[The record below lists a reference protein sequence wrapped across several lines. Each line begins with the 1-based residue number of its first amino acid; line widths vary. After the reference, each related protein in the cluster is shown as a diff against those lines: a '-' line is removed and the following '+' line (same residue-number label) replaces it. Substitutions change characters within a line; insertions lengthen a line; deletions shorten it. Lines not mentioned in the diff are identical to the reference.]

1 MYESELFFC
10 FLFFANFSFR
20 RLFRD
25 ALHTCLKLMKLKMT
39 EQKNTEQSNS
49 KNSIGQ
55 QNTVSFDSLG
65 LPTNLLTAVTAIG
78 FTSATDIQ
86 AQTIP
91 PLLAGK
97 DVLGEAQTGT
107 GKTAAFGLPALAK
120 IDTSIRKPQL
130 MVLAP
135 TRELAMQVAEAI
147 ESFGKNMKG
156 LTVATL
162 YGGQSYGPQFQQLE
176 RGAQVVV
183 GTPGRL
189 MDHLRRK
196 SLKLADLK
204 VCVLD
209 EADEML
215 NMGFLEDIQW
225 ILDHLPETT
234 QMCLFSATMPP
245 AIRKIANRFLK
256 DPEHIKIAAV
266 KKAKANITQYAWKVS
281 GITKMTA
288 LERIAEI
295 VDYDAMIIF
304 VRTRNDTVDVAEKLE
319 RAGYPA
325 LALNGDMN
333 QAQRERCID
342 QMKSG
347 KSSIL
352 VATDVVAR
360 GLDIP
365 RISLVINYDLPGD
378 NEAYVHRIGRTGRA
392 GREGTSI
399 AFVRPREMYSLRHY
413 ERLTSGKV
421 NMYELPNIQELGK
434 KRIERARD
442 EIANIVETKE
452 LTNMREIVE
461 AMASESELSM
471 MDLAAALL
479 YQKQLKQP
487 LQPKEDP
494 KPRRD
499 AREKD
504 SRGDRNGR
512 DRNDRGRDSRRD
524 SRSENRA
531 DNRGER
537 NSNRGSRDDR
547 PRKAKVNRN
556 DVDWQTYRLE
566 VGKEHGARPGDIV
579 GAIANEISLDSSY
592 IGAINLHD
600 KHSFV
605 QLPKGIPTDLFNQ
618 LKAVRVRRQPLAIS
632 ASEEQV
638 ERQAPRRHSER
649 SQRHN

>member
-1 MYESELFFC
+1 MTTS
-10 FLFFANFSFR
+10 N
-20 RLFRD
+20 D
-25 ALHTCLKLMKLKMT
+25 AP
-39 EQKNTEQSNS
+39 
-49 KNSIGQ
+49 
-55 QNTVSFDSLG
+55 VSFDSLG
-65 LPTNLLTAVTAIG
+65 LPETLLSAVKSIG
-78 FTSATDIQ
+78 FENSTDIQ
-86 AQTIP
+86 AKTIP

-120 IDTSIRKPQL
+120 IDVSLKKPQL

-156 LTVATL
+156 LRVATL
-162 YGGQSYGPQFQQLE
+162 YGGQSYQPQFQQLE

-196 SLKLADLK
+196 SLKLGSLSF
-204 VCVLD
+204 CVLD

-234 QMCLFSATMPP
+234 QMALFSATMPP

-266 KKAKANITQYAWKVS
+266 KQAKANISQFAWKVS
-281 GITKMTA
+281 GIRKITA

-295 VDYDAMIIF
+295 VDYDAMIVF
-304 VRTRNDTVDVAEKLE
+304 VRTRSDTVEVAEQLE

-333 QAQRERCID
+333 QAQRERCIE

-365 RISLVINYDLPGD
+365 RISLVVNYDLPGD

-392 GREGTSI
+392 GREGMSI

-413 ERLTSGKV
+413 ERLTSGV
-421 NMYELPNIQELGK
+421 INTYELPNIEEIGK
-434 KRIERARD
+434 KRIERTR
-442 EIANIVETKE
+442 VEMATVVADKD
-452 LTNMREIVE
+452 LANMREIVE
-461 AMASESELSM
+461 AMANESELSM
-471 MDLAAALL
+471 TDLAAALL
-479 YQKQLKQP
+479 FQKQLNQP

-494 KPRRD
+494 KPRRET
-499 AREKD
+499 RERSD
-504 SRGDRNGR
+504 SRSDRGDRGGR
-512 DRNDRGRDSRRD
+512 NESRGGRNESRGGRNERGAERG
-524 SRSENRA
+524 
-531 DNRGER
+531 GER
-537 NSNRGSRDDR
+537 A
-547 PRKAKVNRN
+547 PRKVKVNRT

-600 KHSFV
+600 KHTYV
-605 QLPKGIPTDLFNQ
+605 QLPKGMPDKSFEQ
-618 LKAVRVRRQPLAIS
+618 LKRVKIRRQSLEITVS
-632 ASEEQV
+632 DVKTV
-638 ERQAPRRHSER
+638 ESTPTSDRPRKNQER
-649 SQRHN
+649 SNRPS

>member
-1 MYESELFFC
+1 
-10 FLFFANFSFR
+10 
-20 RLFRD
+20 
-25 ALHTCLKLMKLKMT
+25 MT
-39 EQKNTEQSNS
+39 DLNNASV
-49 KNSIGQ
+49 G
-55 QNTVSFDSLG
+55 FDTLG
-65 LPTNLLTAVTAIG
+65 LPENLVSAVKALGFESSTA
-78 FTSATDIQ
+78 IQ

-91 PLLAGK
+91 PLLAGR

-120 IDTSIRKPQL
+120 IDVSIRKPQL

-135 TRELAMQVAEAI
+135 TRELAIQVAEAI
-147 ESFGKNMKG
+147 ETFAKNMKG
-156 LTVATL
+156 LRVATL
-162 YGGQSYGPQFQQLE
+162 YGGQSYQPQFQQLE

-196 SLKLADLK
+196 SLKLNNLSF
-204 VCVLD
+204 CVLD

-215 NMGFLEDIQW
+215 NMGFLEDIEW
-225 ILDHLPETT
+225 ILEHLPTET
-234 QMCLFSATMPP
+234 QMALFSATMPP
-245 AIRKIANRFLK
+245 QIRKVANRFLK

-281 GITKMTA
+281 GINKMTA
-288 LERIAEI
+288 LERIAET

-304 VRTRNDTVDVAEKLE
+304 VRTRNDTIDVAEKLE

-325 LALNGDMN
+325 VALNGDMN
-333 QAQRERCID
+333 QSQRERTVD
-342 QMKSG
+342 QIKSG
-347 KSSIL
+347 QSSVL

-365 RISLVINYDLPGD
+365 RISMVINYDLPGD

-392 GREGTSI
+392 GRSGTSI
-399 AFVRPREMYSLRHY
+399 SFVRPREMYSLRHY

-421 NMYELPNIQELGK
+421 EMYDLPNIQEIGK
-434 KRIERARD
+434 ARIERTRNELTSVVAD
-442 EIANIVETKE
+442 KE
-452 LTNMREIVE
+452 LAAMREIIE
-461 AMASESELSM
+461 AMAAESELSM
-471 MDLAAALL
+471 TDLAAALL

-494 KPRRD
+494 KPRRE
-499 AREKD
+499 ARERNDRDGRGRND
-504 SRGDRNGR
+504 SRGGRNE
-512 DRNDRGRDSRRD
+512 RGRN
-524 SRSENRA
+524 ENRA
-531 DNRGER
+531 ER
-537 NSNRGSRDDR
+537 A
-547 PRKAKVNRN
+547 PRKAKVARS

-605 QLPKGIPTDLFNQ
+605 QLPKGMPDKSFKQ
-618 LKAVRVRRQPLAIS
+618 LKRVRVRRQVLDITVSDNQAAPA
-632 ASEEQV
+632 
-638 ERQAPRRHSER
+638 ERAPRPRRE
-649 SQRHN
+649 QRTN

>member
-1 MYESELFFC
+1 MTDTNNAVIGF
-10 FLFFANFSFR
+10 
-20 RLFRD
+20 D
-25 ALHTCLKLMKLKMT
+25 A
-39 EQKNTEQSNS
+39 
-49 KNSIGQ
+49 
-55 QNTVSFDSLG
+55 LG
-65 LPTNLLTAVTAIG
+65 LPENLLSAVNALG
-78 FTSATDIQ
+78 FTSSTPIQ
-86 AQTIP
+86 AKTIP

-120 IDTSIRKPQL
+120 IDVSIKKPQL

-135 TRELAMQVAEAI
+135 TRELAIQVAEAI
-147 ESFGKNMKG
+147 ETFGKNMKG
-156 LTVATL
+156 LRVATL

-196 SLKLADLK
+196 SLKLGNLAF
-204 VCVLD
+204 CVLD

-225 ILDHLPETT
+225 ILDHVPETT
-234 QMCLFSATMPP
+234 QMALFSATMP
-245 AIRKIANRFLK
+245 AGIRKIANRFLK
-256 DPEHIKIAAV
+256 DPEHIKVAGE
-266 KKAKANITQYAWKVS
+266 KTSKANITQYAWKVS
-281 GITKMTA
+281 GIRKITA
-288 LERIAEI
+288 LERIAETI
-295 VDYDAMIIF
+295 VFDAMIIF
-304 VRTRNDTVDVAEKLE
+304 VRTRNDTVDVAEQLE

-399 AFVRPREMYSLRHY
+399 SFVRPREMYSLRHY
-413 ERLTSGKV
+413 ERLTSGVIKP
-421 NMYELPNIQELGK
+421 YELPSIQEIGK
-434 KRIERARD
+434 ARIERTRVEMAAIVAD
-442 EIANIVETKE
+442 KDIA
-452 LTNMREIVE
+452 NMREIVE
-461 AMASESELSM
+461 AMANESELSM
-471 MDLAAALL
+471 LDLAAALL
-479 YQKQLKQP
+479 FNKQLKQP

-494 KPRRD
+494 KPRREARERSERGGRDDRGGRGRRD
-499 AREKD
+499 AR
-504 SRGDRNGR
+504 GG
-512 DRNDRGRDSRRD
+512 DSRRD
-524 SRSENRA
+524 SR

-537 NSNRGSRDDR
+537 
-547 PRKAKVNRN
+547 PARKPKAVRN
-556 DVDWQTYRLE
+556 DIDWQTYRLE

-605 QLPKGIPTDLFNQ
+605 QLPKGIPTASFNQ
-618 LKAVRVRRQPLAIS
+618 LKAVRVRRQALSIS
-632 ASEEQV
+632 VSD
-638 ERQAPRRHSER
+638 APVVSQRRRSER
-649 SQRHN
+649 PRTERPQSQN

>member
-1 MYESELFFC
+1 
-10 FLFFANFSFR
+10 
-20 RLFRD
+20 
-25 ALHTCLKLMKLKMT
+25 MT
-39 EQKNTEQSNS
+39 EQNTTSSKTENNDSAKNAV
-49 KNSIGQ
+49 G
-55 QNTVSFDSLG
+55 FDTLG
-65 LPTNLLTAVTAIG
+65 LPENLLSAITSIG

-91 PLLAGK
+91 PLLANK

-120 IDTSIRKPQL
+120 IDTSIKKPQL

-156 LTVATL
+156 LRVATL

-196 SLKLADLK
+196 SLKLGDLK

-325 LALNGDMN
+325 LALNGDLN

-378 NEAYVHRIGRTGRA
+378 HEAYVHRIGRTGRA
-392 GREGTSI
+392 GREGMSI

-413 ERLTSGKV
+413 ERLTSGTV

-442 EIANIVETKE
+442 EIANVVESKD
-452 LTNMREIVE
+452 LASMREIVE
-461 AMASESELSM
+461 AMASESEMSM
-471 MDLAAALL
+471 VDLAAALL
-479 YQKQLKQP
+479 FQKQLKQP

-499 AREKD
+499 SRERD
-504 SRGDRNGR
+504 SRERNGR

-524 SRSENRA
+524 SRSDNRA
-531 DNRGER
+531 DSRGER
-537 NSNRGSRDDR
+537 NGQRGSRDER

-605 QLPKGIPTDLFNQ
+605 QLPKGIPADLFKQ
-618 LKAVRVRRQPLAIS
+618 LKGVRVRRQPLAIS
-632 ASEEQV
+632 ASEEQMAKQ
-638 ERQAPRRHSER
+638 EPRRRNER

>member
-1 MYESELFFC
+1 MTTS
-10 FLFFANFSFR
+10 N
-20 RLFRD
+20 D
-25 ALHTCLKLMKLKMT
+25 AP
-39 EQKNTEQSNS
+39 
-49 KNSIGQ
+49 
-55 QNTVSFDSLG
+55 VSFDSLG
-65 LPTNLLTAVTAIG
+65 LPETLLSAVKSIG
-78 FTSATDIQ
+78 FENSTDIQ
-86 AQTIP
+86 AKTIP

-120 IDTSIRKPQL
+120 IDLSLKKPQL

-147 ESFGKNMKG
+147 ESFGKNMNG
-156 LTVATL
+156 LRVATL
-162 YGGQSYGPQFQQLE
+162 YGGQSYQPQFQQLE

-196 SLKLADLK
+196 SLKLGSLSF
-204 VCVLD
+204 CVLD

-234 QMCLFSATMPP
+234 QMALFSATMPP

-266 KKAKANITQYAWKVS
+266 KQSKANISQFAWKVS
-281 GITKMTA
+281 GIRKITA

-295 VDYDAMIIF
+295 VDYDAMIVF
-304 VRTRNDTVDVAEKLE
+304 VRTRSDTVEVAEQLE

-333 QAQRERCID
+333 QAQRERCIE

-365 RISLVINYDLPGD
+365 RISLVVNYDLPGD

-392 GREGTSI
+392 GREGMSI

-413 ERLTSGKV
+413 ERLTSGV
-421 NMYELPNIQELGK
+421 INTYELPNIEEIGK
-434 KRIERARD
+434 KRIERTR
-442 EIANIVETKE
+442 VEMATVVADKD
-452 LTNMREIVE
+452 LANMREIVE
-461 AMASESELSM
+461 AMANESELSM
-471 MDLAAALL
+471 TDLAAALL
-479 YQKQLKQP
+479 FQKQLNQP

-494 KPRRD
+494 KPRRET
-499 AREKD
+499 RERSDSRSDRGDRGGRND
-504 SRGDRNGR
+504 SRGGRNESRGGKER
-512 DRNDRGRDSRRD
+512 GADRG
-524 SRSENRA
+524 
-531 DNRGER
+531 GER
-537 NSNRGSRDDR
+537 A
-547 PRKAKVNRN
+547 PRKVKVNRT

-600 KHSFV
+600 KHTYV
-605 QLPKGIPTDLFNQ
+605 QLPKGMPDKSFDQ
-618 LKAVRVRRQPLAIS
+618 LKRVKIRRQSLDITVS
-632 ASEEQV
+632 DVKTV
-638 ERQAPRRHSER
+638 ESTPTGDRPRKTQER
-649 SQRHN
+649 SNRPS

>member
-1 MYESELFFC
+1 
-10 FLFFANFSFR
+10 
-20 RLFRD
+20 
-25 ALHTCLKLMKLKMT
+25 MT
-39 EQKNTEQSNS
+39 DTNNAV
-49 KNSIGQ
+49 IG
-55 QNTVSFDSLG
+55 FDSLG
-65 LPTNLLTAVTAIG
+65 LPENILSAVNALG
-78 FTSATDIQ
+78 FTSSTPIQ
-86 AQTIP
+86 AKTIP

-120 IDTSIRKPQL
+120 IDVSIKKPQL

-135 TRELAMQVAEAI
+135 TRELAIQVAEAI
-147 ESFGKNMKG
+147 ETFGKNMKG
-156 LTVATL
+156 LRVATL

-176 RGAQVVV
+176 RGAQVIV

-196 SLKLADLK
+196 SLKLADLSF
-204 VCVLD
+204 CVLD

-225 ILDHLPETT
+225 ILDHVPDNT
-234 QMCLFSATMPP
+234 QMALFSATMP
-245 AIRKIANRFLK
+245 AGIRKIANRFLK
-256 DPEHIKIAAV
+256 DPEHIKVAAV
-266 KKAKANITQYAWKVS
+266 KKEKANITQYAWKVS
-281 GITKMTA
+281 GIRKITA
-288 LERIAEI
+288 LERIAET
-295 VDYDAMIIF
+295 VDFDALLIF
-304 VRTRNDTVDVAEKLE
+304 VRTRNDTVDVAEQLE

-333 QAQRERCID
+333 QSQRERCIE

-392 GREGTSI
+392 GREGTAIS
-399 AFVRPREMYSLRHY
+399 FVRPREMYSLRHY
-413 ERLTSGKV
+413 ERLTSGVIKP
-421 NMYELPNIQELGK
+421 YELPSIQEIGK
-434 KRIERARD
+434 ARIERTRVEMAKIVAD
-442 EIANIVETKE
+442 KDIA
-452 LTNMREIVE
+452 NMREFVE
-461 AMASESELSM
+461 AMANESEMSM
-471 MDLAAALL
+471 LDLAAALL
-479 YQKQLKQP
+479 FHKQLKQP

-494 KPRRD
+494 KPRHEARERDDRGSRGRRD
-499 AREKD
+499 ARGGD
-504 SRGDRNGR
+504 SRR
-512 DRNDRGRDSRRD
+512 DARGGDSRRD
-524 SRSENRA
+524 SR
-531 DNRGER
+531 DNRKER
-537 NSNRGSRDDR
+537 
-547 PRKAKVNRN
+547 PARKPKTVRN
-556 DVDWQTYRLE
+556 DIDWQTYRLE

-605 QLPKGIPTDLFNQ
+605 QLPKGIPAASFNQ
-618 LKAVRVRRQPLAIS
+618 LKAVRVRRQALAIS
-632 ASEEQV
+632 VSD
-638 ERQAPRRHSER
+638 APVV
-649 SQRHN
+649 SQRRRTERPRTERPQSQN

>member
-1 MYESELFFC
+1 
-10 FLFFANFSFR
+10 
-20 RLFRD
+20 
-25 ALHTCLKLMKLKMT
+25 MT
-39 EQKNTEQSNS
+39 DQKNT
-49 KNSIGQ
+49 
-55 QNTVSFDSLG
+55 QNNTENNDTTTTPAVEKAVVSFDSLG
-65 LPTNLLTAVTAIG
+65 LPENLVTAITSIG

-86 AQTIP
+86 AKTIP

-107 GKTAAFGLPALAK
+107 GKTE
-120 IDTSIRKPQL
+120 KPQL

-156 LTVATL
+156 LRVATL

-196 SLKLADLK
+196 SLKLGDLK

-225 ILDHLPETT
+225 ILDHLPKTT
-234 QMCLFSATMPP
+234 QMCLFSATMPA

-256 DPEHIKIAAV
+256 EPEHIKIAAV
-266 KKAKANITQYAWKVS
+266 KKAKANITQYAWKVG

-304 VRTRNDTVDVAEKLE
+304 VRTRNDTVDVSEKLE

-378 NEAYVHRIGRTGRA
+378 HEAYVHRIGRTGRA
-392 GREGTSI
+392 GREGMSI

-434 KRIERARD
+434 KRVKRARD
-442 EIANIVETKE
+442 EITKIIE
-452 LTNMREIVE
+452 SKDLTSMREIVE
-461 AMASESELSM
+461 AMASESDMSIA
-471 MDLAAALL
+471 DLAAALL
-479 YQKQLKQP
+479 FQKQLKQP
-487 LQPKEDP
+487 LEPKEDP

-499 AREKD
+499 AREND
-504 SRGDRNGR
+504 SRERNGR

-524 SRSENRA
+524 SRS
-531 DNRGER
+531 DSRGAQ
-537 NSNRGSRDDR
+537 RGARDEK
-547 PRKAKVNRN
+547 PRKAKVNRT

-592 IGAINLHD
+592 IGAINLHE

-605 QLPKGIPTDLFNQ
+605 QLPKGIPADLFKQ
-618 LKAVRVRRQPLAIS
+618 LKGVRVRRQPLAITTS
-632 ASEEQV
+632 DEQV
-638 ERQAPRRHSER
+638 ERQASAPLRRSER
-649 SQRHN
+649 PQRQS

>member
-1 MYESELFFC
+1 
-10 FLFFANFSFR
+10 
-20 RLFRD
+20 
-25 ALHTCLKLMKLKMT
+25 MT
-39 EQKNTEQSNS
+39 EQNTTPSKTEKNASAQEA
-49 KNSIGQ
+49 
-55 QNTVSFDSLG
+55 VSFDTLG
-65 LPTNLLTAVTAIG
+65 LPTNLLSAIVSIG

-86 AQTIP
+86 AKTIP
-91 PLLAGK
+91 PLLANK

-120 IDTSIRKPQL
+120 IDTSIKKPQL

-156 LTVATL
+156 LRVATL

-196 SLKLADLK
+196 SLKLGDLK

-225 ILDHLPETT
+225 ILDHLPKST

-304 VRTRNDTVDVAEKLE
+304 VRTRNDTVDIAEKLE

-325 LALNGDMN
+325 LALNGDLN

-378 NEAYVHRIGRTGRA
+378 HEAYVHRIGRTGRA

-399 AFVRPREMYSLRHY
+399 AFVRPREMYSIRHY
-413 ERLTSGKV
+413 ERLTSGTV
-421 NMYELPNIQELGK
+421 AMYELPNIQELGK

-442 EIANIVETKE
+442 EIAKVVESKD
-452 LTNMREIVE
+452 LASMREIVE
-461 AMASESELSM
+461 AMASESEMSM
-471 MDLAAALL
+471 IDLAAALL
-479 YQKQLKQP
+479 FQKQMKQP
-487 LQPKEDP
+487 FQPKEDP

-499 AREKD
+499 ARENNSRD
-504 SRGDRNGR
+504 SNSR

-524 SRSENRA
+524 A
-531 DNRGER
+531 RGEKAG
-537 NSNRGSRDDR
+537 NRGSRDDK
-547 PRKAKVNRN
+547 PRKEKVNRN

-605 QLPKGIPTDLFNQ
+605 QLPKGIPADLFKQ
-618 LKAVRVRRQPLAIS
+618 LKGVRVRRQPLAIT
-632 ASEEQV
+632 ASEEQI
-638 ERQAPRRHSER
+638 EKKQAPRRSSER
-649 SQRHN
+649 PQRHN

>member
-1 MYESELFFC
+1 MTTS
-10 FLFFANFSFR
+10 N
-20 RLFRD
+20 D
-25 ALHTCLKLMKLKMT
+25 AP
-39 EQKNTEQSNS
+39 
-49 KNSIGQ
+49 
-55 QNTVSFDSLG
+55 VSFDSLG
-65 LPTNLLTAVTAIG
+65 LPETLLSAVKSIG
-78 FTSATDIQ
+78 FENSTDIQ
-86 AQTIP
+86 AKTIP

-120 IDTSIRKPQL
+120 IDVSLKKPQL

-156 LTVATL
+156 LLVATL
-162 YGGQSYGPQFQQLE
+162 YGGQSYQPQFQQLE

-196 SLKLADLK
+196 SLKLGNLSF
-204 VCVLD
+204 CVLD

-234 QMCLFSATMPP
+234 QMALFSATMPP

-266 KKAKANITQYAWKVS
+266 KQSKANISQFAWKVS
-281 GITKMTA
+281 GIRKITA

-295 VDYDAMIIF
+295 VDYDAMIVF
-304 VRTRNDTVDVAEKLE
+304 VRTRSDTVEVAEQLE

-365 RISLVINYDLPGD
+365 RISLVVNYDLPGD

-392 GREGTSI
+392 GREGMSI
-399 AFVRPREMYSLRHY
+399 AFVRPREMHSLRHY
-413 ERLTSGKV
+413 ERLTSGV
-421 NMYELPNIQELGK
+421 INTYELPNIEEIGK
-434 KRIERARD
+434 KRIERTRVEMAQ
-442 EIANIVETKE
+442 IVADKD
-452 LTNMREIVE
+452 LANMREIVE
-461 AMASESELSM
+461 AMANESELSM
-471 MDLAAALL
+471 TDLAAALL
-479 YQKQLKQP
+479 FQKQLNQP

-494 KPRRD
+494 KPRRET
-499 AREKD
+499 RERSD
-504 SRGDRNGR
+504 SRSDRGDRGGR
-512 DRNDRGRDSRRD
+512 NESRGGRNERG
-524 SRSENRA
+524 
-531 DNRGER
+531 GER
-537 NSNRGSRDDR
+537 GAERGGERA
-547 PRKAKVNRN
+547 PRKVKVNRT

-600 KHSFV
+600 KHTYV
-605 QLPKGIPTDLFNQ
+605 QLPKGMPEKSFDQ
-618 LKAVRVRRQPLAIS
+618 LKRVKIRRQSLEITVS
-632 ASEEQV
+632 DVKTV
-638 ERQAPRRHSER
+638 ESTPTTDRPRKRQER
-649 SQRHN
+649 SNRPS

>member
-1 MYESELFFC
+1 
-10 FLFFANFSFR
+10 
-20 RLFRD
+20 
-25 ALHTCLKLMKLKMT
+25 MT
-39 EQKNTEQSNS
+39 EQKNDAVT
-49 KNSIGQ
+49 
-55 QNTVSFDSLG
+55 FDALG
-65 LPTNLLTAVTAIG
+65 LPENLLSAVTSIG
-78 FTSATDIQ
+78 FSAATDIQ

-91 PLLAGK
+91 PLLEGK

-120 IDTSIRKPQL
+120 IDTSIKKPQL

-156 LTVATL
+156 LRVATL

-196 SLKLADLK
+196 SLKLADLR

-245 AIRKIANRFLK
+245 AIRKIANRFLT

-295 VDYDAMIIF
+295 VDYDALIIF

-392 GREGTSI
+392 GREGTAIS
-399 AFVRPREMYSLRHY
+399 FVRPREMYSLRHY

-421 NMYELPNIQELGK
+421 ESYDLPGIQEIGK
-434 KRIERARD
+434 KRIERARQ
-442 EIANIVETKE
+442 EIAAIAADKD
-452 LTNMREIVE
+452 LASMREIVE
-461 AMASESELSM
+461 SMASESDVSM
-471 MDLAAALL
+471 LDLAAALL
-479 YQKQLKQP
+479 YQKQIKQP

-499 AREKD
+499 ARD
-504 SRGDRNGR
+504 NNRDRNDRNGR
-512 DRNDRGRDSRRD
+512 DRNDRGRDNRRD
-524 SRSENRA
+524 A
-531 DNRGER
+531 RGER
-537 NSNRGSRDDR
+537 GNNRDRNER
-547 PRKAKVNRN
+547 PRKEKVNRS

-605 QLPKGIPTDLFNQ
+605 QLPKGIPADLFKQ
-618 LKAVRVRRQPLAIS
+618 LKGVRVRRQPLAITTS
-632 ASEEQV
+632 DEAVVSQK
-638 ERQAPRRHSER
+638 RAPRRTERAPRHS
-649 SQRHN
+649 

>member
-1 MYESELFFC
+1 MTDQKTETETEVEAVA
-10 FLFFANFSFR
+10 FA
-20 RLFRD
+20 
-25 ALHTCLKLMKLKMT
+25 
-39 EQKNTEQSNS
+39 
-49 KNSIGQ
+49 
-55 QNTVSFDSLG
+55 SLG
-65 LPTNLLTAVTAIG
+65 LPENLLSAVLSIG
-78 FTSATDIQ
+78 FNSATDIQ
-86 AQTIP
+86 ALTIP

-107 GKTAAFGLPALAK
+107 GKTAAFGLPGLAK

-147 ESFGKNMKG
+147 ESFGKDMKG
-156 LTVATL
+156 LRVATL

-196 SLKLADLK
+196 SLKLDELR

-225 ILDHLPETT
+225 ILDHIPKTA

-256 DPEHIKIAAV
+256 DPQHIKVAAV

-288 LERIAEI
+288 LERIAE
-295 VDYDAMIIF
+295 VVEYDAMIIF
-304 VRTRNDTVDVAEKLE
+304 VRTRNDTVDIAEKLE

-325 LALNGDMN
+325 LALNGDLN
-333 QAQRERCID
+333 QAQRERCIE

-392 GREGTSI
+392 GREGMSI
-399 AFVRPREMYSLRHY
+399 AFVRPREMYSIRHY
-413 ERLTSGKV
+413 ERLTSGTV
-421 NMYELPNIQELGK
+421 LDYQLPNIQDIGK
-434 KRIERARD
+434 IRIERTRVEVASI
-442 EIANIVETKE
+442 IADKDISS
-452 LTNMREIVE
+452 MREIVE
-461 AMASESELSM
+461 GMAAESEVSM
-471 MDLAAALL
+471 LDLAAAFLF
-479 YQKQLKQP
+479 QKQMKQP

-499 AREKD
+499 TRE
-504 SRGDRNGR
+504 RN
-512 DRNDRGRDSRRD
+512 DRNDRGDRNSRGNDSRRD
-524 SRSENRA
+524 SRGA
-531 DNRGER
+531 DNRSGGRDSR
-537 NSNRGSRDDR
+537 NESRNNRDDK
-547 PRKAKVNRN
+547 PRKAKVARD

-618 LKAVRVRRQPLAIS
+618 LKGVRVRRQPLAITTS
-632 ASEEQV
+632 DEAVVSQQ
-638 ERQAPRRHSER
+638 RTNRRPEKA
-649 SQRHN
+649 QRHN

>member
-1 MYESELFFC
+1 MTDKITETETEIEAVA
-10 FLFFANFSFR
+10 FA
-20 RLFRD
+20 
-25 ALHTCLKLMKLKMT
+25 
-39 EQKNTEQSNS
+39 
-49 KNSIGQ
+49 
-55 QNTVSFDSLG
+55 SLG
-65 LPTNLLTAVTAIG
+65 LPENLLSAVLSIG
-78 FTSATDIQ
+78 FEAATDIQ
-86 AQTIP
+86 ALTIP
-91 PLLAGK
+91 PLLEGK

-107 GKTAAFGLPALAK
+107 GKTAAFGLPGLAK
-120 IDTSIRKPQL
+120 IDTSIKKPQL

-147 ESFGKNMKG
+147 ESFGKDMKG
-156 LTVATL
+156 LRVATL

-196 SLKLADLK
+196 SLKLDELR

-225 ILDHLPETT
+225 ILDHIPKTA

-256 DPEHIKIAAV
+256 DPQHIKVAAV

-288 LERIAEI
+288 LERIAE
-295 VDYDAMIIF
+295 VVEYDAMIIF
-304 VRTRNDTVDVAEKLE
+304 VRTRNDTVDIAEKLE

-325 LALNGDMN
+325 LALNGDLN
-333 QAQRERCID
+333 QAQRERCIE

-392 GREGTSI
+392 GREGMSI
-399 AFVRPREMYSLRHY
+399 AFVRPREMYSIRHY
-413 ERLTSGKV
+413 ERLTSGTV
-421 NMYELPNIQELGK
+421 LDYQLPNIQDIGK
-434 KRIERARD
+434 IRIERTRVEVASI
-442 EIANIVETKE
+442 IADKDISS
-452 LTNMREIVE
+452 MREIVE
-461 AMASESELSM
+461 GMAAESEVSM
-471 MDLAAALL
+471 LDLAAAFLF
-479 YQKQLKQP
+479 QKQMKQP

-499 AREKD
+499 TRE
-504 SRGDRNGR
+504 RN
-512 DRNDRGRDSRRD
+512 DRNDRGERNSRGNDSRRD
-524 SRSENRA
+524 SRGA
-531 DNRGER
+531 DNRSGGRDSR
-537 NSNRGSRDDR
+537 NESRNNRDDK
-547 PRKAKVNRN
+547 PRKAKVARD

-618 LKAVRVRRQPLAIS
+618 LKGVRVRRQPLAITTS
-632 ASEEQV
+632 DEAVVSQQ
-638 ERQAPRRHSER
+638 RTNRRPEKA
-649 SQRHN
+649 QRHN

>member
-1 MYESELFFC
+1 MTTT
-10 FLFFANFSFR
+10 N
-20 RLFRD
+20 D
-25 ALHTCLKLMKLKMT
+25 AP
-39 EQKNTEQSNS
+39 
-49 KNSIGQ
+49 
-55 QNTVSFDSLG
+55 VSFDSLG
-65 LPTNLLTAVTAIG
+65 LPETLLSALKTLGFESSTA
-78 FTSATDIQ
+78 IQ

-120 IDTSIRKPQL
+120 IDPSIRKPQL

-135 TRELAMQVAEAI
+135 TRELAIQVAAAI
-147 ESFGKNMKG
+147 ETFAKNMKG
-156 LTVATL
+156 LKVATL
-162 YGGQSYGPQFQQLE
+162 YGGQSYQPQFQQLE

-196 SLKLADLK
+196 SLKLDNLSF
-204 VCVLD
+204 CVLD

-215 NMGFLEDIQW
+215 NMGFLEDIEW
-225 ILDHLPETT
+225 ILEHLPKQT
-234 QMCLFSATMPP
+234 QMALFSATMP
-245 AIRKIANRFLK
+245 AQIRKVANRFLK

-266 KKAKANITQYAWKVS
+266 KKSKANIQQFAWKVS
-281 GITKMTA
+281 GISKITA
-288 LERIAEI
+288 LERIAES
-295 VDYDAMIIF
+295 VDYDAMIVF

-325 LALNGDMN
+325 LPLNGDMN
-333 QAQRERCID
+333 QQQRERTID

-365 RISLVINYDLPGD
+365 RITLVINYDLPGD

-392 GREGTSI
+392 GREGMSI
-399 AFVRPREMYSLRHY
+399 AFCRPREMYSLRHY
-413 ERLTSGKV
+413 ERLTSGTI
-421 NMYELPNIQELGK
+421 NTYELPNIEEIGK
-434 KRIERARD
+434 ARIERTRTKIAEVVANRD
-442 EIANIVETKE
+442 IQA
-452 LTNMREIVE
+452 MREIVE
-461 AMASESELSM
+461 KMAEQSELSM
-471 MDLAAALL
+471 TDLAAALL
-479 YQKQLKQP
+479 FESQLKQP

-494 KPRRD
+494 KPRRET
-499 AREKD
+499 RE
-504 SRGDRNGR
+504 RNDRNDR
-512 DRNDRGRDSRRD
+512 NDRSNRNDRNDRGARDSRGGRNE
-524 SRSENRA
+524 RG
-531 DNRGER
+531 GER
-537 NSNRGSRDDR
+537 A
-547 PRKAKVNRN
+547 PRKAKVNRT

-566 VGKEHGARPGDIV
+566 VGKEHGAKPGDIV

-605 QLPKGIPTDLFNQ
+605 QLPKGMPEKSFKQ
-618 LKAVRVRRQPLAIS
+618 LKNVRIRRQAIDIS
-632 ASEEQV
+632 VSTDAPAATSSDASG
-638 ERQAPRRHSER
+638 ERKRRPER
-649 SQRHN
+649 RPN

>member
-1 MYESELFFC
+1 MTDKKTETVTEPVA
-10 FLFFANFSFR
+10 FA
-20 RLFRD
+20 
-25 ALHTCLKLMKLKMT
+25 
-39 EQKNTEQSNS
+39 
-49 KNSIGQ
+49 
-55 QNTVSFDSLG
+55 SLG
-65 LPTNLLTAVTAIG
+65 LPENLLSAVLSIG

-86 AQTIP
+86 ARTIP
-91 PLLAGK
+91 PLLVGK

-147 ESFGKNMKG
+147 ESFGKDMKG
-156 LTVATL
+156 LRVATL

-196 SLKLADLK
+196 SLKLDTLR

-225 ILDHLPETT
+225 ILDHLPKTT

-256 DPEHIKIAAV
+256 DPEHIKVAAI

-288 LERIAEI
+288 LERIAEV

-365 RISLVINYDLPGD
+365 RISLVVNYDLPGD

-392 GREGTSI
+392 GREGMSI
-399 AFVRPREMYSLRHY
+399 SFVRPREMYSIRHY
-413 ERLTSGKV
+413 ERLTSGTV
-421 NMYELPNIQELGK
+421 LDYQLPNIQEIGK
-434 KRIERARD
+434 IRIERTRVEVAK
-442 EIANIVETKE
+442 IVADKDISA
-452 LTNMREIVE
+452 MREIVE
-461 AMASESELSM
+461 GMAAESEVSM
-471 MDLAAALL
+471 IDLAAALL
-479 YQKQLKQP
+479 FQKQVKQP

-499 AREKD
+499 ARERND
-504 SRGDRNGR
+504 RNSRGNDRNSRGNDR
-512 DRNDRGRDSRRD
+512 NSRGNDRNDR
-524 SRSENRA
+524 
-531 DNRGER
+531 
-537 NSNRGSRDDR
+537 SNREER
-547 PRKAKVNRN
+547 PRKAKVNRS

-618 LKAVRVRRQPLAIS
+618 LKGVRVRRQPLSITTSDEAVVS
-632 ASEEQV
+632 QQRPS
-638 ERQAPRRHSER
+638 RRTEKAA
-649 SQRHN
+649 RHT

>member
-1 MYESELFFC
+1 
-10 FLFFANFSFR
+10 
-20 RLFRD
+20 
-25 ALHTCLKLMKLKMT
+25 MT
-39 EQKNTEQSNS
+39 EHNTTSSTTEKNDSV
-49 KNSIGQ
+49 IDAVG
-55 QNTVSFDSLG
+55 FDTLG
-65 LPTNLLTAVTAIG
+65 LPENLLSAITSIG
-78 FTSATDIQ
+78 FTSATQIQ

-91 PLLAGK
+91 PLLANK

-120 IDTSIRKPQL
+120 IDTSIKKPQL

-156 LTVATL
+156 LRVATL

-176 RGAQVVV
+176 KGAQVVV

-196 SLKLADLK
+196 SLKLGDLK

-225 ILDHLPETT
+225 ILDHLPKTT

-266 KKAKANITQYAWKVS
+266 KKAKANISQYAWKVS

-325 LALNGDMN
+325 LALNGDLN

-378 NEAYVHRIGRTGRA
+378 HEAYVHRIGRTGRA
-392 GREGTSI
+392 GREGMSI

-413 ERLTSGKV
+413 ERLTSGTV

-434 KRIERARD
+434 KRIDRARA
-442 EIANIVETKE
+442 EIAGIVEAKD

-461 AMASESELSM
+461 TMAGESEMSM
-471 MDLAAALL
+471 VDLAAALL
-479 YQKQLKQP
+479 FQKQLKQP
-487 LQPKEDP
+487 FQPKEDP

-499 AREKD
+499 ARENNSRD
-504 SRGDRNGR
+504 SNSRDRNGR
-512 DRNDRGRDSRRD
+512 DRNDRGRD
-524 SRSENRA
+524 NRKDA
-531 DNRGER
+531 RGDKGGQ
-537 NSNRGSRDDR
+537 RGSREDR
-547 PRKAKVNRN
+547 PRKEKVNRT

-605 QLPKGIPTDLFNQ
+605 QLPKGIPADLFKQ
-618 LKAVRVRRQPLAIS
+618 LKGVRVRRQPLAITT
-632 ASEEQV
+632 SEEQMAKQ
-638 ERQAPRRHSER
+638 EPRRRNER

>member
-1 MYESELFFC
+1 MTTS
-10 FLFFANFSFR
+10 N
-20 RLFRD
+20 D
-25 ALHTCLKLMKLKMT
+25 AP
-39 EQKNTEQSNS
+39 
-49 KNSIGQ
+49 
-55 QNTVSFDSLG
+55 VSFDSLG
-65 LPTNLLTAVTAIG
+65 LPETLLSAVKSIG
-78 FTSATDIQ
+78 FENSTDIQ
-86 AQTIP
+86 AKTIP

-120 IDTSIRKPQL
+120 IDVSLKKPQL

-156 LTVATL
+156 LRVATL
-162 YGGQSYGPQFQQLE
+162 YGGQSYQPQFQQLE

-196 SLKLADLK
+196 SLKLGSLSF
-204 VCVLD
+204 CVLD

-234 QMCLFSATMPP
+234 QMALFSATMPP

-266 KKAKANITQYAWKVS
+266 KQAKANISQFAWKVS
-281 GITKMTA
+281 GIRKITA

-295 VDYDAMIIF
+295 VDYDAMIVF
-304 VRTRNDTVDVAEKLE
+304 VRTRSDTVEVAEQLE

-333 QAQRERCID
+333 QAQRERCIE

-365 RISLVINYDLPGD
+365 RISLVVNYDLPGD

-392 GREGTSI
+392 GREGMSI

-413 ERLTSGKV
+413 ERLTSGV
-421 NMYELPNIQELGK
+421 INTYELPNIEEIGK
-434 KRIERARD
+434 KRIERTR
-442 EIANIVETKE
+442 VEMATVVADKD
-452 LTNMREIVE
+452 LANMREIVE
-461 AMASESELSM
+461 AMANESELSM
-471 MDLAAALL
+471 TDLAAALL
-479 YQKQLKQP
+479 FQKQLNQP

-494 KPRRD
+494 KPRRET
-499 AREKD
+499 RERSD
-504 SRGDRNGR
+504 SRSDRGDRGGR
-512 DRNDRGRDSRRD
+512 NESRGGRNESRGGRN
-524 SRSENRA
+524 E
-531 DNRGER
+531 RGAER
-537 NSNRGSRDDR
+537 GG
-547 PRKAKVNRN
+547 
-556 DVDWQTYRLE
+556 TC
-566 VGKEHGARPGDIV
+566 
-579 GAIANEISLDSSY
+579 SS
-592 IGAINLHD
+592 
-600 KHSFV
+600 
-605 QLPKGIPTDLFNQ
+605 
-618 LKAVRVRRQPLAIS
+618 
-632 ASEEQV
+632 
-638 ERQAPRRHSER
+638 
-649 SQRHN
+649 

>member
-1 MYESELFFC
+1 
-10 FLFFANFSFR
+10 
-20 RLFRD
+20 
-25 ALHTCLKLMKLKMT
+25 MT
-39 EQKNTEQSNS
+39 EQNTAQNTE
-49 KNSIGQ
+49 KN
-55 QNTVSFDSLG
+55 NTAENNALVSFKTLG
-65 LPTNLLTAVTAIG
+65 LPENLLSALTEIG
-78 FTSATDIQ
+78 FSSATDIQ
-86 AQTIP
+86 AKTIP

-107 GKTAAFGLPALAK
+107 GKTAAFGLPALAA
-120 IDTSIRKPQL
+120 IDTSIKKPQL

-147 ESFGKNMKG
+147 ESFGKNIKG
-156 LTVATL
+156 LRVATL

-196 SLKLADLK
+196 SLKLDSLSY
-204 VCVLD
+204 CVLD

-225 ILDHLPETT
+225 ILDHLPEST
-234 QMCLFSATMPP
+234 QMALFSATMPP
-245 AIRKIANRFLK
+245 AIRKIANKFLT
-256 DPEHIKIAAV
+256 DPEHIKIEAV
-266 KKAKANITQYAWKVS
+266 KKAKANIQQFAWKVS
-281 GITKMTA
+281 GINKMTA
-288 LERIAEI
+288 LERIAEV

-399 AFVRPREMYSLRHY
+399 SFVRPREMYSLRHY

-421 NMYELPNIQELGK
+421 EMYQLPNIQEIGK
-434 KRIERARD
+434 IRIERTRN
-442 EIANIVETKE
+442 EIAEIAANKDISA
-452 LTNMREIVE
+452 MREIVAKMSE
-461 AMASESELSM
+461 ESEVELI
-471 MDLAAALL
+471 DLAAALL
-479 YQKQLKQP
+479 LQKQLKQP

-499 AREKD
+499 SRE
-504 SRGDRNGR
+504 
-512 DRNDRGRDSRRD
+512 RNDRNERGNRDGRRD
-524 SRSENRA
+524 NRRDARGESKGHRGSEG
-531 DNRGER
+531 RGER
-537 NSNRGSRDDR
+537 T
-547 PRKAKVNRN
+547 RKPKVARN

-566 VGKEHGARPGDIV
+566 VGKDHGARPGDIV

-592 IGAINLHD
+592 IGQINLHE

-605 QLPKGIPTDLFNQ
+605 QLPKGMPDDSFKR
-618 LKAVRVRRQPLAIS
+618 LKGVRVRRQPLAIS
-632 ASEEQV
+632 ASEA
-638 ERQAPRRHSER
+638 QAPTQRPARRER

>member
-1 MYESELFFC
+1 
-10 FLFFANFSFR
+10 
-20 RLFRD
+20 
-25 ALHTCLKLMKLKMT
+25 MT
-39 EQKNTEQSNS
+39 DLNNASV
-49 KNSIGQ
+49 G
-55 QNTVSFDSLG
+55 FDTLG
-65 LPTNLLTAVTAIG
+65 LPENLVSAVKALGFESSTA
-78 FTSATDIQ
+78 IQ

-120 IDTSIRKPQL
+120 IDVTLRKPQL

-135 TRELAMQVAEAI
+135 TRELAIQVAEAI
-147 ESFGKNMKG
+147 ETFAKDMKG
-156 LTVATL
+156 LRVATL
-162 YGGQSYGPQFQQLE
+162 YGGQSYQPQFQQLE

-196 SLKLADLK
+196 SLKLANLSF
-204 VCVLD
+204 CVLD

-215 NMGFLEDIQW
+215 NMGFLEDIEW
-225 ILDHLPETT
+225 ILEHLPKET
-234 QMCLFSATMPP
+234 QMALFSATMP
-245 AIRKIANRFLK
+245 AQIRKVANRFLK
-256 DPEHIKIAAV
+256 SPEHIKIAAV

-281 GITKMTA
+281 GINKMTA
-288 LERIAEI
+288 LERIAET

-304 VRTRNDTVDVAEKLE
+304 VRTRNDTIEVAEKLE
-319 RAGYPA
+319 RAGYA
-325 LALNGDMN
+325 AVALNGDMN
-333 QAQRERCID
+333 QAQRERTVD
-342 QMKSG
+342 QLKSG
-347 KSSIL
+347 TSSIL

-392 GREGTSI
+392 GRSGTAIS
-399 AFVRPREMYSLRHY
+399 FVRPREMYSLRHY
-413 ERLTSGKV
+413 ERLTSGTV
-421 NMYELPNIQELGK
+421 AMYDLPNIEEIGK
-434 KRIERARD
+434 ARIERTRT
-442 EIANIVETKE
+442 ELSTVIADKE
-452 LTNMREIVE
+452 LTAMREIIE
-461 AMASESELSM
+461 AMAAESELSM
-471 MDLAAALL
+471 TDLAAALL

-499 AREKD
+499 SRERNDRDGRGRND
-504 SRGDRNGR
+504 SRGG
-512 DRNDRGRDSRRD
+512 RNDRDGRGRNDSRGGRN
-524 SRSENRA
+524 ENRA
-531 DNRGER
+531 ER
-537 NSNRGSRDDR
+537 A
-547 PRKAKVNRN
+547 PRKAKVGRS

-592 IGAINLHD
+592 IGAINLHE

-605 QLPKGIPTDLFNQ
+605 QLPKGMPEKSFTQ
-618 LKAVRVRRQPLAIS
+618 LKRVQVRRQALAITVS
-632 ASEEQV
+632 DTQPAAERPSRPRKEQ
-638 ERQAPRRHSER
+638 RT
-649 SQRHN
+649 N

>member
-1 MYESELFFC
+1 
-10 FLFFANFSFR
+10 
-20 RLFRD
+20 
-25 ALHTCLKLMKLKMT
+25 MT
-39 EQKNTEQSNS
+39 EQKNTEQNNTQTDT
-49 KNSIGQ
+49 KN
-55 QNTVSFDSLG
+55 TVVEKEAVSFDSLG
-65 LPTNLLTAVTAIG
+65 LPTDLLTAITSIG
-78 FTSATDIQ
+78 FTSATGIQ
-86 AQTIP
+86 AKTIP

-120 IDTSIRKPQL
+120 IDTSLKKPQL

-156 LTVATL
+156 LRVATL

-225 ILDHLPETT
+225 VLDHLPKTT

-256 DPEHIKIAAV
+256 EPEHIKIEAV
-266 KKAKANITQYAWKVS
+266 KKAKANITQYAWKVT

-442 EIANIVETKE
+442 EIANIVESKE
-452 LTNMREIVE
+452 LTSMREIVE
-461 AMASESELSM
+461 SMAAESEMSM
-471 MDLAAALL
+471 VDLAAALL
-479 YQKQLKQP
+479 FQKQLKQP

-499 AREKD
+499 ARDNDSRDRNGRGRDARRDSRSD

-512 DRNDRGRDSRRD
+512 GRDSRD
-524 SRSENRA
+524 EK
-531 DNRGER
+531 
-537 NSNRGSRDDR
+537 
-547 PRKAKVNRN
+547 PRKAKVNRS

-592 IGAINLHD
+592 IGAINLHE

-605 QLPKGIPTDLFNQ
+605 QLPKGIPADLFKQ
-618 LKAVRVRRQPLAIS
+618 LKGVRVRRQPLAITT
-632 ASEEQV
+632 SEEQV
-638 ERQAPRRHSER
+638 ERQQAPRRRNER
-649 SQRHN
+649 SQRQN

>member
-1 MYESELFFC
+1 LRRRKLFMTDQKTETKTVTEPETVA
-10 FLFFANFSFR
+10 FA
-20 RLFRD
+20 
-25 ALHTCLKLMKLKMT
+25 
-39 EQKNTEQSNS
+39 
-49 KNSIGQ
+49 
-55 QNTVSFDSLG
+55 SLG
-65 LPTNLLTAVTAIG
+65 LPENLLSAVLSIG
-78 FTSATDIQ
+78 FESATDIQ
-86 AQTIP
+86 ALTIP
-91 PLLAGK
+91 PLLEGK

-147 ESFGKNMKG
+147 ESFGKDMKG
-156 LTVATL
+156 LRVATL

-196 SLKLADLK
+196 SLKLDELR

-225 ILDHLPETT
+225 ILDHLPKTT

-256 DPEHIKIAAV
+256 DPEHIKVAAV

-288 LERIAEI
+288 LERIAE
-295 VDYDAMIIF
+295 VVEYDAMIIF
-304 VRTRNDTVDVAEKLE
+304 VRTRNDTVDIAEKLE

-325 LALNGDMN
+325 LALNGDLN
-333 QAQRERCID
+333 QAQRERCIE

-392 GREGTSI
+392 GREGMSI
-399 AFVRPREMYSLRHY
+399 AFVRPREMYSIRHY
-413 ERLTSGKV
+413 ERLTSGTV
-421 NMYELPNIQELGK
+421 LNYDLPNIQDIGK
-434 KRIERARD
+434 IRIERTRVEVAK
-442 EIANIVETKE
+442 IVADKDISS
-452 LTNMREIVE
+452 MREIVE
-461 AMASESELSM
+461 AMAAESEVSM
-471 MDLAAALL
+471 IDLAAALL
-479 YQKQLKQP
+479 FQKQMKQP

-499 AREKD
+499 ARE
-504 SRGDRNGR
+504 RN
-512 DRNDRGRDSRRD
+512 DRNDRGND
-524 SRSENRA
+524 
-531 DNRGER
+531 R
-537 NSNRGSRDDR
+537 NSRGNDRNSRGNDRNDRNSRGNDRNDRGTREER
-547 PRKAKVNRN
+547 PRKAKVNRS

-618 LKAVRVRRQPLAIS
+618 LKGVRVRRQPLAITTS
-632 ASEEQV
+632 DEAVVSQQRTSRRTEK
-638 ERQAPRRHSER
+638 APR
-649 SQRHN
+649 HN

>member
-1 MYESELFFC
+1 
-10 FLFFANFSFR
+10 
-20 RLFRD
+20 
-25 ALHTCLKLMKLKMT
+25 MT
-39 EQKNTEQSNS
+39 EQKNTDQSNAQTNVS
-49 KNSIGQ
+49 DKAAIG
-55 QNTVSFDSLG
+55 FDSLG
-65 LPTNLLTAVTAIG
+65 LPTNLLTAITSIG

-120 IDTSIRKPQL
+120 IDTSIKKPQL

-156 LTVATL
+156 LRVATL

-196 SLKLADLK
+196 SLKLSDLK

-295 VDYDAMIIF
+295 ADYDAMIIF

-333 QAQRERCID
+333 QAQRERCIE

-378 NEAYVHRIGRTGRA
+378 HEAYVHRIGRTGRA

-421 NMYELPNIQELGK
+421 NMYELPNIQEIGK
-434 KRIERARD
+434 KRIERARV
-442 EIANIVETKE
+442 EIANVVEAKD
-452 LTNMREIVE
+452 LASMREIVE
-461 AMASESELSM
+461 AMANESEMSM
-471 MDLAAALL
+471 LDLAAALL
-479 YQKQLKQP
+479 YQRQLKQP

-499 AREKD
+499 SRAD
-504 SRGDRNGR
+504 SRGERNGR

-524 SRSENRA
+524 SRSDNRA
-531 DNRGER
+531 DRGDR
-537 NSNRGSRDDR
+537 NGNRGSRDER
-547 PRKAKVNRN
+547 PRKAKVDRN

-605 QLPKGIPTDLFNQ
+605 QLPKGIPADLFKQ
-618 LKAVRVRRQPLAIS
+618 LKGVRVRRQPLAIS

-638 ERQAPRRHSER
+638 VKQAPRRRNER

>member
-1 MYESELFFC
+1 MTDQKTETVTEAVA
-10 FLFFANFSFR
+10 FA
-20 RLFRD
+20 
-25 ALHTCLKLMKLKMT
+25 
-39 EQKNTEQSNS
+39 
-49 KNSIGQ
+49 
-55 QNTVSFDSLG
+55 SLG
-65 LPTNLLTAVTAIG
+65 LPENLLSAVLSIG
-78 FTSATDIQ
+78 FNSATDIQ
-86 AQTIP
+86 ALTIP
-91 PLLAGK
+91 PLLEGK

-120 IDTSIRKPQL
+120 IDTSVRKPQL

-147 ESFGKNMKG
+147 ESFGKDMKG
-156 LTVATL
+156 LRVATL

-196 SLKLADLK
+196 SLKLDELR

-225 ILDHLPETT
+225 ILDHLPKTT

-256 DPEHIKIAAV
+256 DPEHIKVAAV

-288 LERIAEI
+288 LERIAE
-295 VDYDAMIIF
+295 VVEYDAMIIF
-304 VRTRNDTVDVAEKLE
+304 VRTRNDTVDIAEKLE

-325 LALNGDMN
+325 LALNGDLN
-333 QAQRERCID
+333 QAQRERCIE

-392 GREGTSI
+392 GREGMSI
-399 AFVRPREMYSLRHY
+399 AFVRPREMYSIRHY
-413 ERLTSGKV
+413 ERLTSGTV
-421 NMYELPNIQELGK
+421 LDYQLPNIQDIGK
-434 KRIERARD
+434 IRIERTRVEVAK
-442 EIANIVETKE
+442 IVADKDISS
-452 LTNMREIVE
+452 MREIVE
-461 AMASESELSM
+461 GMAAESEVSM
-471 MDLAAALL
+471 IDLAAALL
-479 YQKQLKQP
+479 FQKQMKQP

-499 AREKD
+499 ARE
-504 SRGDRNGR
+504 RN
-512 DRNDRGRDSRRD
+512 DRNDRGD
-524 SRSENRA
+524 
-531 DNRGER
+531 R
-537 NSNRGSRDDR
+537 NSRGNDRNSRGNDRNSRGNDRNDRGNREER
-547 PRKAKVNRN
+547 PRKAKVNRS

-618 LKAVRVRRQPLAIS
+618 LKGVRVRRQPLSITTSDEAVVS
-632 ASEEQV
+632 QQQRPSRRTEK
-638 ERQAPRRHSER
+638 APRHT
-649 SQRHN
+649 

>member
-1 MYESELFFC
+1 
-10 FLFFANFSFR
+10 
-20 RLFRD
+20 
-25 ALHTCLKLMKLKMT
+25 MT
-39 EQKNTEQSNS
+39 DQINTQSNDEV
-49 KNSIGQ
+49 G
-55 QNTVSFDSLG
+55 FDSLG
-65 LPTNLLTAVTAIG
+65 LPENLLTAVTNIG
-78 FTSATDIQ
+78 FSSATAIQ

-120 IDTSIRKPQL
+120 IDTSIKKPQL

-156 LTVATL
+156 LRVATL

-196 SLKLADLK
+196 SLKLADLR

-256 DPEHIKIAAV
+256 NPEHIKIAAV
-266 KKAKANITQYAWKVS
+266 KQAKANITQYAWKVS

-325 LALNGDMN
+325 LALNGDLN

-392 GREGTSI
+392 GREGMSI

-413 ERLTSGKV
+413 ERLTSGTV

-434 KRIERARD
+434 KRIERART
-442 EIANIVETKE
+442 EIAGIVEAKD
-452 LTNMREIVE
+452 LASMRDIVE

-471 MDLAAALL
+471 VDLAAALL
-479 YQKQLKQP
+479 FQKQLKQP
-487 LQPKEDP
+487 FQPKEDP

-499 AREKD
+499 SRERD
-504 SRGDRNGR
+504 SRERNGR

-524 SRSENRA
+524 SR
-531 DNRGER
+531 GEK
-537 NSNRGSRDDR
+537 SGRGSRDDK
-547 PRKAKVNRN
+547 PRQAKVNRN

-592 IGAINLHD
+592 IGAINLHE

-605 QLPKGIPTDLFNQ
+605 QLPKGIPADLFKQ
-618 LKAVRVRRQPLAIS
+618 LKGVRVRRQPLAITTS
-632 ASEEQV
+632 DEQV
-638 ERQAPRRHSER
+638 VSQRPRRSER
-649 SQRHN
+649 PARNN

>member
-1 MYESELFFC
+1 MTTT
-10 FLFFANFSFR
+10 N
-20 RLFRD
+20 D
-25 ALHTCLKLMKLKMT
+25 AP
-39 EQKNTEQSNS
+39 
-49 KNSIGQ
+49 
-55 QNTVSFDSLG
+55 VSFDSLG
-65 LPTNLLTAVTAIG
+65 LPETLLSALKTLGFESSTA
-78 FTSATDIQ
+78 IQ

-120 IDTSIRKPQL
+120 IDTSIKKPQL

-135 TRELAMQVAEAI
+135 TRELAIQVAAAI
-147 ESFGKNMKG
+147 ETFAKNMKG
-156 LTVATL
+156 LKVATL
-162 YGGQSYGPQFQQLE
+162 YGGQSYQPQFQQLE

-196 SLKLADLK
+196 SLKLDNLSF
-204 VCVLD
+204 CVLD

-215 NMGFLEDIQW
+215 NMGFLEDIEW
-225 ILDHLPETT
+225 ILEHLPKQT
-234 QMCLFSATMPP
+234 QMALFSATMP
-245 AIRKIANRFLK
+245 AQIRKVANRFLK

-266 KKAKANITQYAWKVS
+266 KKSKANIQQFAWKVS
-281 GITKMTA
+281 GISKITA
-288 LERIAEI
+288 LERIAES
-295 VDYDAMIIF
+295 VEYDAMIVF

-325 LALNGDMN
+325 LPLNGDMN
-333 QAQRERCID
+333 QQQRERTID

-365 RISLVINYDLPGD
+365 RITLVINYDLPGD

-392 GREGTSI
+392 GREGMSI
-399 AFVRPREMYSLRHY
+399 AFCRPREMYSLRHY
-413 ERLTSGKV
+413 ERLTSGTI
-421 NMYELPNIQELGK
+421 NTYELPNIEDIGK
-434 KRIERARD
+434 ARIERTRTKIADVVANRD
-442 EIANIVETKE
+442 IKA
-452 LTNMREIVE
+452 MREIVE
-461 AMASESELSM
+461 QMAEQSELSM
-471 MDLAAALL
+471 TDLAAALL
-479 YQKQLKQP
+479 FERQINQP

-499 AREKD
+499 TRE
-504 SRGDRNGR
+504 RN
-512 DRNDRGRDSRRD
+512 DRNDRGARNDRGGRNERGARDSRGGRD
-524 SRSENRA
+524 AGRG
-531 DNRGER
+531 GER
-537 NSNRGSRDDR
+537 A
-547 PRKAKVNRN
+547 PRKAKENRT

-566 VGKEHGARPGDIV
+566 VGKEHGAKPGDIV

-592 IGAINLHD
+592 IGAINLHE

-605 QLPKGIPTDLFNQ
+605 QLPKGMPEKSFKQ
-618 LKAVRVRRQPLAIS
+618 LKNVRIRRQAIDISVSDAS
-632 ASEEQV
+632 AAPA
-638 ERQAPRRHSER
+638 ERPRRTER
-649 SQRHN
+649 RPS